1 MLAPEEITAGTF
13 ASSPAGGLILPRKR
27 HETTAI
33 VGLLDNEP
41 TAGAS
46 RGSVPIPLFADRG
59 FRGLVRPGH
68 SEVRVEVDE
77 STAFDPA
84 HVNSPLGTV
93 VRAGT
98 HAQLTRAGRPAKAF
112 M

>member
-41 TAGAS
+41 TAVLLGDRFQFHYLPTA
-46 RGSVPIPLFADRG
+46 GSEDWS
-59 FRGLVRPGH
+59 GLVIPKYALRSMSLLP
-68 SEVRVEVDE
+68 SIR
-77 STAFDPA
+77 
-84 HVNSPLGTV
+84 
-93 VRAGT
+93 
-98 HAQLTRAGRPAKAF
+98 LTSIRHWVPW
-112 M
+112 